1 MPRIV
6 VTSRAFPETLDLLRA
21 HGEVVAN
28 ADEEP
33 WSAERLRAECRDAEA
48 MLAFMPDT
56 VDDAF
61 LAACPR
67 LRIVACA
74 LKGFDN
80 FDVAACAT
88 RGVWLT
94 IVPDLLTEPT
104 AELTVGLMIGLGR
117 LVLPAD
123 ALVRGGGF
131 QGWRPV
137 LYGRSI
143 DGANVGILGGGAVGR
158 AIARKLAGFDCATSV
173 YDRVSAGPLPANARW
188 SSLDEVI
195 ATADFL
201 VVALPLNTGT
211 RHLVDGALIGRLRA
225 GTLLVNPGRGSVVD
239 ERAVADALASG
250 QLGGYAADVFELE
263 DWALPDR
270 PTAIDARLLADRA
283 RTVFTAHIGSAVQAV
298 RRRIE
303 LDAALNIVEA
313 LRGDRPHGAIGR

>member
-80 FDVAACAT
+80 FDVAACAA

-123 ALVRGGGF
+123 ALVRGGEF

-173 YDRVSAGPLPANARW
+173 YDRVNAGPLPANARW

-201 VVALPLNTGT
+201 VVALPLNAGT

-270 PTAIDARLLADRA
+270 PTAIDARLLADRT